1 MAARVVLIVGG
12 AGGMGRATAR
22 RLAGPGVHLALADL
36 DEAGLAAAA
45 SALAGGTATV
55 STHRLEVRDPAA
67 CRAVVDDVA
76 ALAGGLDVLVN
87 AAGVWVEG
95 PSEAATEAEWDR
107 TVDVNLK
114 GTFFTCAAAIPH
126 LAARRGCIVNV
137 ASDAGLVGNAGAAI
151 YCASKGGVVLLTKA
165 LAVELAPRGVRVNA
179 LCPSDVETP
188 MLAFQADR
196 YGRGDPEGY
205 RRALLEKYPQGSRAR
220 FIQPEEVAAAVAWMC
235 SPEAG
240 PLSGAAISLD
250 FAITAGY

>member
-36 DEAGLAAAA
+36 DEAGLVAAGA
-45 SALAGGTATV
+45 ALAGGPAAV
-55 STHRLEVRDPAA
+55 SIHPLDVRDPAA
-67 CRAVVDDVA
+67 CRAVVDGVA
-76 ALAGGLDVLVN
+76 ELAGGLDVLVN
-87 AAGVWVEG
+87 AAGVWLEG

-205 RRALLEKYPQGSRAR
+205 RRALLEKYPQGDRAR
-220 FIQPEEVAAAVAWMC
+220 FIRPEEVAAAVAWMC